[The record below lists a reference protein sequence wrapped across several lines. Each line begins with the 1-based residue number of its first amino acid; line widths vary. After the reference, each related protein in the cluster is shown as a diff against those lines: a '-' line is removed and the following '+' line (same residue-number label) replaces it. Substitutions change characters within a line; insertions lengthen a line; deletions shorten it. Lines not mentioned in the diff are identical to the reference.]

1 MTLGSRTGGSGL
13 LSRVV
18 ATRRID
24 ADRARAIASSS
35 VEAPSLGDAIVG
47 FARLAELALEES
59 GLSRIQYR
67 ILQHLQQGHTI
78 QSDLAFQLSVTK
90 QSATRLVDT
99 LADKRYITRK
109 VDPADRRRVIHAI
122 TPKGQRALARA
133 DTVIERYLMLVLQDL
148 EDDADIEAARKG
160 IRLFGRASH
169 ASYGRVRPDG
179 IVPGPRSSAMPSHAR
194 PKIKPL

>member
-24 ADRARAIASSS
+24 ADRARAIAGSG

-59 GLSRIQYR
+59 GLSRSQYR

-133 DTVIERYLMLVLQDL
+133 DTIIERYLMFVLQDL

-179 IVPGPRSSAMPSHAR
+179 IVPGPRSSAMSTHAR